1 MKGPSGPA
9 PWRYRLALAAAA
21 VLVAIALPIFGSPYL
36 IDVGTQV
43 LIYVMLGLGL
53 NVVVGYAGLLDLGYA
68 AFFAIGAYTTALL
81 MVRYHAAFWPTLP
94 VAALAAALSG
104 VIIGTPTL
112 RMRSDYLAIVTL
124 GFGEIVRIAATNLS
138 FTGGPEGVYG
148 IPHPKIGAFVLRSP
162 QALYVLGMAF
172 VVLVLAGSYNLA
184 RSRLG
189 RAWLAIRE
197 DEAAAQ
203 AAGIYPVYFKLMAY
217 VLGAVFA
224 GAAGAFFAVKLT
236 AINPSSFTFI
246 QSVTILMVIILG
258 GMGSLPGVILGAAVI
273 VILPEALRAFDQVRM
288 FAFGIG
294 LILLMLVRPQGLWP
308 SRIGQIE
315 RRVVAESEAS
325 VAAGVAADAA
335 ATTE

>member
-1 MKGPSGPA
+1 M
-9 PWRYRLALAAAA
+9 
-21 VLVAIALPIFGSPYL
+21 
-36 IDVGTQV
+36 
-43 LIYVMLGLGL
+43 
-53 NVVVGYAGLLDLGYA
+53 
-68 AFFAIGAYTTALL
+68 
-81 MVRYHAAFWPTLP
+81 
-94 VAALAAALSG
+94 
-104 VIIGTPTL
+104 
-112 RMRSDYLAIVTL
+112 
-124 GFGEIVRIAATNLS
+124 RIAATNLS

-162 QALYVLGMAF
+162 QAFYVLGMAF
-172 VVLVLAGSYNLA
+172 AVLVLAGSYNLA

-224 GAAGAFFAVKLT
+224 GAAGSFFAVKLT

-288 FAFGIG
+288 LAFGIG

-335 ATTE
+335 TTAE

>member
-1 MKGPSGPA
+1 M
-9 PWRYRLALAAAA
+9 LAVAA
-21 VLVAIALPIFGSPYL
+21 VLAAIALPIFGSPYL

-94 VAALAAALSG
+94 VAALSG
-104 VIIGTPTL
+104 VVIGTPTL

-294 LILLMLVRPQGLWP
+294 LILLMLIRPQGLWP

>member
-1 MKGPSGPA
+1 VKVPGGRA
-9 PWRYRLALAAAA
+9 LFRYRVALTIAAGLAA
-21 VLVAIALPIFGSPYL
+21 VGFPFVSTPYL
-36 IDVGTQV
+36 IDVGTNV
-43 LIYVMLGLGL
+43 LVYVMLGLGL
-53 NVVVGYAGLLDLGYA
+53 NIVVGYAGLLDLGYA

-81 MVRYHAAFWPTLP
+81 MVRYHVAFWLTLP
-94 VAALAAALSG
+94 AASFFTALSG

-124 GFGEIVRIAATNLS
+124 GFGEIVRIAATNFT

-148 IPHPKIGAFVLRSP
+148 IPHPTIGAFVLRSP
-162 QALYVLGMAF
+162 LTMYFLGLAF
-172 VVLVLAGSYNLA
+172 AVVVLVGGYNLA

-217 VLGAVFA
+217 VLGAIFA
-224 GAAGAFFAVKLT
+224 GAAGSFFAVKLT

-273 VILPEALRAFDQVRM
+273 VVLPEALRAFDQVRM
-288 FAFGIG
+288 LAFGIG
-294 LILLMLVRPQGLWP
+294 LIVLMLLRPQGLWP

-315 RRVVAESEAS
+315 RRVVAISEAS
-325 VAAGVAADAA
+325 AAAGVAGDAA
-335 ATTE
+335 STTK